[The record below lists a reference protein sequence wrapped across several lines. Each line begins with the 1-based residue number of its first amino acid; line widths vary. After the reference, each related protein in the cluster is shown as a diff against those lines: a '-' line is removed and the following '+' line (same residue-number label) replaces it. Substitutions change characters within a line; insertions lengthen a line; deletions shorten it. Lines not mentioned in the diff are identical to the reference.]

1 MASFSSVLL
10 PLHQPA
16 ASGGQPLQ
24 QQVPYGPPVS
34 LTPQTAK
41 RLLQQHKEWVHA
53 AVFTAEG
60 LCVAATFSEPV
71 EFQAVAR
78 AFSSRQ
84 TAISEGVEFLGC
96 VYSVMREK
104 RREKGGERGGEKKGE
119 RGGEKKG
126 EKEKG
131 GEKGREKGGRKK
143 GRKKGRENGREKE
156 SEGEREN
163 GATLRYA
170 PSIIICR
177 RGNGEDTEGLALL
190 KGLSRMGEEL
200 LLLAVYRPPTV
211 SASAVSQM
219 RRFFESHLGTLPTLR
234 LPETIESLLAR
245 QRLAFTG
252 ST

>member
-96 VYSVMREK
+96 VYSVMR
-104 RREKGGERGGEKKGE
+104 
-119 RGGEKKG
+119 
-126 EKEKG
+126 
-131 GEKGREKGGRKK
+131 
-143 GRKKGRENGREKE
+143 
-156 SEGEREN
+156 
-163 GATLRYA
+163 YA